1 MAALANRRFERVAQA
16 LAAMKSAEQASL
28 EAGYPKTSSFAANA
42 RKRATYPQI
51 KERVAE
57 LQGQQAACMVID
69 AAWLQGKVARLA
81 GYEIDLKH
89 VKASDVISA
98 AALLAKMLPGALVPQ
113 KVAPTDP
120 EGNEPYDPNNVTD
133 EQRVAALQQF
143 IRRLNLKTEAA

>member
-1 MAALANRRFERVAQA
+1 MAALANRRHERVAQC
-16 LAAMKSAEQASL
+16 LAAMKSAEQASA
-28 EAGYPKTSSFAANA
+28 EAGYPRNSSFAANA
-42 RKRATYPQI
+42 RKRACYPHI

-120 EGNEPYDPNNVTD
+120 GGNEPYNPGTITD
-133 EQRVAALQQF
+133 E
-143 IRRLNLKTEAA
+143 IRIRELEQLLKKLNLKTEAA